1 MARACV
7 VTDSVQGSDP
17 GLLELS
23 DADLVGLTA
32 NGDPDAIGV
41 LYDRYSG
48 AVFAFAVRML
58 GDRAVAEELLQEVFF
73 RCWKQARAYSAQRG
87 SFITW
92 LLSITHNMAIDELRR
107 RGRRPQ
113 RADSADPVQL
123 LANVRDRDPSVEDR
137 VQQGALRERIGDA
150 MLLLPEAQRTT
161 ISMAYF
167 DGMTQREIANALQ
180 EPLGTVK
187 TRMRLGMRKLRDHL
201 NDHEMELA

>member
-1 MARACV
+1 MTV
-7 VTDSVQGSDP
+7 DG
-17 GLLELS
+17 
-23 DADLVGLTA
+23 
-32 NGDPDAIGV
+32 NPDALGV

-48 AVFAFAVRML
+48 AVFAFAVRIL

-73 RCWKQARAYSAQRG
+73 RFWKQARAYSPERG

-113 RADSADPVQL
+113 RADSADPVLL

-137 VQQGALRERIGDA
+137 ALMSALQVQIGEA
-150 MLLLPEAQRTT
+150 MQSLPLAQRET
-161 ISMAYF
+161 ITLAYF
-167 DGMTQREIANALQ
+167 GGLTQREIAEELQ

-187 TRMRLGMRKLRDHL
+187 TRMRLGIRKLREYL
-201 NDHEMELA
+201 EKHEVELA

>member
-1 MARACV
+1 
-7 VTDSVQGSDP
+7 
-17 GLLELS
+17 LLELS

-32 NGDPDAIGV
+32 DGNADAIGV

-73 RCWKQARAYSAQRG
+73 RCWKQARAYSSQRG

-113 RADSADPVQL
+113 RADTADPVQL
-123 LANVRDRDPSVEDR
+123 LANVRDREPSVEDR
-137 VQQGALRERIGDA
+137 AQLGALREEIGAA
-150 MLLLPEAQRTT
+150 MRQLPAAQRTT
-161 ISMAYF
+161 IEMAYF
-167 DGMTQREIANALQ
+167 DGMTQREIADALQ

-201 NDHEMELA
+201 NEHEMELA